1 MLTEATASEIEQ
13 AFHDEDTQTTA
24 KHISLGSFEADITSA
39 IIEYISSAVLLPVLF
54 LNIAYDL

>member
-39 IIEYISSAVLLPVLF
+39 IIEYI
-54 LNIAYDL
+54 